1 MVITKVI
8 KGKCG
13 SIVITDSGIYVQHEN
28 TRIRIAG
35 TEELRK
41 VVYESGEVKDD
52 CTILPTL
59 TVQLGSYTV
68 TTSACCW
75 SLEVE
80 EPVYV
85 GKIDTERMKVA
96 YRRMSSLEKVFIKIS
111 GNGIYIVASSNG
123 VIGIERIGTVAE
135 QQELE
140 TRVTWSFVENILE
153 LEPPVFFGVSK
164 SCVWAGSGDIEVFE
178 PKNSEEKTVVEVGDV
193 VAKAVVSSEG
203 LGRLRKVMRMATS
216 SLIHIS
222 WNGNGNSVIKVE
234 SSVITDAFKV
244 EIEAAEMEGKYSC
257 FLPTEVFRDV
267 VNTDDEITFN
277 VMDSDVLEV
286 RLSDG
291 GRYYF

>member
-1 MVITKVI
+1 VVITKVI

-193 VAKAVVSSEG
+193 VAKAVVSDSSEG

-222 WNGNGNSVIKVE
+222 WSGNGVIKVE
-234 SSVITDAFKV
+234 SSVITDTFKAEV
-244 EIEAAEMEGKYSC
+244 EASEMEGKYSC
-257 FLPTEVFRDV
+257 FISTEVLRDI
-267 VNTDDEITFN
+267 VNNADEVAFN
-277 VMDSDVLEV
+277 VLSNDVLEI
-286 RLSDG
+286 SCDGG